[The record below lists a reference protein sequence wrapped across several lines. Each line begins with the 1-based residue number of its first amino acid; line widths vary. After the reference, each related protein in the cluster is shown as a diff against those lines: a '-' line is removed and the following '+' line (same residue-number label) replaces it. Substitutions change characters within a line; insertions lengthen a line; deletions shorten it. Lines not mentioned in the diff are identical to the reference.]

1 MPSKE
6 EPMSQAPKKQ
16 SFLHGAALLALA
28 TAIVKVIGALY
39 KLPLKMVIGDEG
51 YSYFSTAYD
60 IYTVLLLVS
69 TAGLPV
75 AMSRM
80 ISQATSLG
88 NGRQIKRVYAS
99 ARALFL
105 GIGGV
110 STALMMLLCKPLANA
125 LEQPDAW
132 FAIVCLGPCA
142 FLMGIISTYRGFFQG
157 QGNMIPTSV
166 SQVLEA
172 VAKLVAGLLAAIV
185 LLHVTGSIPLA
196 AGGAILGVTFSCLI
210 SVVYLAFVFHRSDAM
225 SAAETGEADSFG
237 LTTKRLL
244 AIAVPITI
252 GAAGLQLL
260 TVVETSL
267 YMDRLISLLET
278 GRLTGP
284 LISLLEQEV
293 TAANPLGLTAAEKHA
308 KIAANLNGI
317 YNMGKTIYNMPNA
330 FITPITVSI
339 IPAVTAHL
347 TLANSL
353 GVKATEESA
362 ARITALL
369 SLPCAVG
376 LMVLAEPIMALLG
389 GYSGEKL
396 VLAGQLMALLGISVF
411 LHAIVLLTNA
421 LMQAHGHAN
430 LPVINMLCSGAVKL
444 AVVYIL
450 TGNPAIGILGVPM
463 GTALCNLC
471 IAALNLLA
479 IRRCIPEKPAIVRN
493 LLRPVLPVAVMGAV
507 AWFSW
512 KGLIALL
519 GADTSRIILCG
530 APIAA
535 AGVVYLVLAVLC
547 KAFTREDCELL
558 PKGDK
563 IARLLRL

>member
-1 MPSKE
+1 
-6 EPMSQAPKKQ
+6 MSQQQKKQ
-16 SFLHGAALLALA
+16 TFLHGAALLAIA

-88 NGRQIKRVYAS
+88 NHNQIKRVYHS

-105 GIGGV
+105 GIGAV
-110 STALMMLLCKPLANA
+110 STLLMMVFCRELAAA

-157 QGNMIPTSV
+157 QGNMIPTSI

-172 VAKLVAGLLAAIV
+172 LFKLIIGLAAAVAI
-185 LLHVTGSIPLA
+185 LHFTGSIPFA
-196 AGGAILGVTFSCLI
+196 AGGAILGVTVSCLI
-210 SVVYLAFVFHRSDAM
+210 SVFYLFSVFQKAFQSIPLSD
-225 SAAETGEADSFG
+225 GEVTSFG
-237 LTTKRLL
+237 KTTKQLL
-244 AIAVPITI
+244 AIAIPITI

-267 YMDRLISLLET
+267 YMDRIIALLESN
-278 GRLTGP
+278 RLTSP
-284 LISLLEQEV
+284 LIDILEHEV
-293 TAANPLGLTAAEKHA
+293 TAANPLGLSASEKYS

-317 YNMGKTIYNMPNA
+317 YNMGKTIYNLPNA

-339 IPAVTAHL
+339 IPAITAHL
-347 TLANSL
+347 TLNNNR
-353 GVKATEESA
+353 GVRNTEESA
-362 ARITALL
+362 ARITGLL

-376 LMVLAEPIMALLG
+376 LILLSEPIMALLG
-389 GYSGEKL
+389 GYSGQKL
-396 VLAGQLMALLGISVF
+396 ELASQLMSLLGISTF
-411 LHAIVLLTNA
+411 LHAVVLLTNA
-421 LMQAHGHAN
+421 IMQAHGHAN
-430 LPVINMLCSGAVKL
+430 IPVVNMLCSGAAKL
-444 AVVYIL
+444 VLVSIL
-450 TGNPAIGILGVPM
+450 AGNPAIGILGVPI

-471 IAALNLLA
+471 IAALN
-479 IRRCIPEKPAIVRN
+479 IFSIHRCVAQKPALVRN
-493 LLRPVLPVAVMGAV
+493 LLRALLPAVIMGITAYGT
-507 AWFSW
+507 W
-512 KGLIALL
+512 KGLLVLHIS
-519 GADTSRIILCG
+519 SRVLLCG
-530 APIAA
+530 IPVAA
-535 AGVVYLVLAVLC
+535 AAVVYVVCAVIF
-547 KAFTREDCELL
+547 KSITRDDCLLL
-558 PKGDK
+558 PKGEK
-563 IARLLRL
+563 ISKFLHL

>member
-1 MPSKE
+1 
-6 EPMSQAPKKQ
+6 MSQNPKKQ
-16 SFLHGAALLALA
+16 TFLHGAALLAIA
-28 TAIVKVIGALY
+28 TAVVKVIGALY

-60 IYTVLLLVS
+60 IYTVLLLVA

-80 ISQATSLG
+80 ISQASSLD
-88 NGRQIKRVYAS
+88 NKNQVKRVYQS
-99 ARALFL
+99 ARTLFFA
-105 GIGGV
+105 IGAAG
-110 STALMMLLCKPLANA
+110 TLLMMLFCRQLANA

-172 VAKLVAGLLAAIV
+172 IIKLVIGLLAAV
-185 LLHVTGSIPLA
+185 LLLHFTGSIPLA
-196 AGGAILGVTFSCLI
+196 AGGAILGVTFSCLV
-210 SVVYLAFVFHRSDAM
+210 SVFYLFAVYRK
-225 SAAETGEADSFG
+225 AAGDMGADDGPVTSYG
-237 LTTKRLL
+237 QTTKQLL

-267 YMDRLISLLET
+267 YMDRLIGLLER
-278 GRLTGP
+278 GQLLSP
-284 LISLLEQEV
+284 LAAILEEEV
-293 TAANPLGLTAAEKHA
+293 LAANPQGLTAQEKYA
-308 KIAANLNGI
+308 KIAANFNGI

-339 IPAVTAHL
+339 IPAITAQI
-347 TLANSL
+347 TLSNHQ
-353 GVKATEESA
+353 GVKSTEESA

-376 LMVLAEPIMALLG
+376 LMVLARPIMALLG
-389 GYSGEKL
+389 GYTGEKL
-396 VLAGQLMALLGISVF
+396 VVAGQLMALLGISVF

-421 LMQAHGHAN
+421 IMQAHGHAGI
-430 LPVINMLCSGAVKL
+430 PVVNMLCSG
-444 AVVYIL
+444 VVRL
-450 TGNPAIGILGVPM
+450 VVVFLLSGNPAIGILGVPM

-471 IAALNLLA
+471 IAILNLIA
-479 IRRCIPEKPAIVRN
+479 MGRCIPQKPALVKN
-493 LLRPVLPVAVMGAV
+493 LLRPLVPVLFMGATAWGAWKVLV
-507 AWFSW
+507 A
-512 KGLIALL
+512 L
-519 GADTSRIILCG
+519 GIGSRVLLCG
-530 APIAA
+530 LPIGC
-535 AGVVYLVLAVLC
+535 AGVVYLVLAVVC
-547 KAFTREDCELL
+547 KSITREDCLLL
-558 PKGDK
+558 PKGEK

>member
-1 MPSKE
+1 
-6 EPMSQAPKKQ
+6 MSQAPKKQ
-16 SFLHGAALLALA
+16 TFLHGAALLAIA
-28 TAIVKVIGALY
+28 TAVVKVIGALY

-60 IYTVLLLVS
+60 IYTVLLLVA

-80 ISQATSLG
+80 ISQASSLG
-88 NGRQIKRVYAS
+88 NRNQVKRVYNS
-99 ARALFL
+99 ARALFFA
-105 GIGGV
+105 IGAFG
-110 STALMMLLCKPLANA
+110 TLLMMLFCRQLAAA

-172 VAKLVAGLLAAIV
+172 VCKLVVGLLAAV
-185 LLHVTGSIPLA
+185 LLLHFTGSIPLA

-210 SVVYLAFVFHRSDAM
+210 SVFYLFAIYRKA
-225 SAAETGEADSFG
+225 SAEMGVDNGEVTGYG
-237 LTTKRLL
+237 QTTRQLL

-267 YMDRLISLLET
+267 YMDRIIGLLESR
-278 GRLTGP
+278 RLLSP
-284 LISLLEQEV
+284 LAQILEAEV
-293 TAANPLGLTAAEKHA
+293 LAANPQGLTARETYSKV
-308 KIAANLNGI
+308 AANFNGI

-339 IPAVTAHL
+339 IPAITAAL
-347 TLANSL
+347 TLKNHE
-353 GVKATEESA
+353 GVKSTEESA

-376 LMVLAEPIMALLG
+376 LMVMAEPIMALLG

-396 VLAGQLMALLGISVF
+396 TLAGQLMALLGLSVF

-421 LMQAHGHAN
+421 IMQAHGHATI
-430 LPVINMLCSGAVKL
+430 PVVNMLASGAVRL
-444 AVVYIL
+444 VVVYIL

-471 IAALNLLA
+471 IAALNLLS
-479 IRRCIPEKPAIVRN
+479 IRRCLPQKPQLIRN
-493 LLRPVLPVAVMGAV
+493 LLRPIIPVAIMGAV
-507 AWFSW
+507 AFGILEML
-512 KGLIALL
+512 KIA
-519 GADTSRIILCG
+519 GISSRVILCG
-530 APIAA
+530 LPIGV
-535 AGVVYLVLAVLC
+535 AGVVYLVLAVVF
-547 KAFTREDCELL
+547 KSITRDDCLLL
-558 PKGDK
+558 PKGEK

>member
-1 MPSKE
+1 
-6 EPMSQAPKKQ
+6 MSQAPKKQ
-16 SFLHGAALLALA
+16 TFLHGAALLAIA

-60 IYTVLLLVS
+60 IYTVLLLIS

-88 NGRQIKRVYAS
+88 NKSQIRRVYNS
-99 ARALFL
+99 ARALFF
-105 GIGGV
+105 GIGAA
-110 STALMMLLCKPLANA
+110 STLLMMLFCRQLAVA

-172 VAKLVAGLLAAIV
+172 VIKLVVGLLAAV
-185 LLHVTGSIPLA
+185 LLLHFTGSIPFA
-196 AGGAILGVTFSCLI
+196 AGGAILGVTGSCLI
-210 SVVYLAFVFHRSDAM
+210 SVFYLFSVYHK
-225 SAAETGEADSFG
+225 SADNTAGTEGSVTSYKETTGQ
-237 LTTKRLL
+237 LL

-267 YMDRLISLLET
+267 YMDRLIALLESN
-278 GRLTGP
+278 RLLSP
-284 LISLLEQEV
+284 LAQLLEEEV
-293 TAANPLGLTAAEKHA
+293 TAANPLGLTASEKYA
-308 KIAANLNGI
+308 KVAANFNGI

-330 FITPITVSI
+330 FITPITISI
-339 IPAVTAHL
+339 IPAITSQL
-347 TLANSL
+347 TLSNDS

-362 ARITALL
+362 ARVTALL

-376 LMVLAEPIMALLG
+376 LMVLAQPIMALLG

-396 VLAGQLMALLGISVF
+396 VLATQLMQLLGISVF

-421 LMQAHGHAN
+421 IMQAHGHAN
-430 LPVINMLCSGAVKL
+430 IPVINMLSSGALKL
-444 AVVYIL
+444 VVVYIL
-450 TGNPAIGILGVPM
+450 SGNPAIGILGVPM

-471 IAALNLLA
+471 IAILNLFSM
-479 IRRCIPEKPAIVRN
+479 RKCIPQNPAIVRN
-493 LLRPVLPVAVMGAV
+493 LLRPVLPVAIMGAV
-507 AWFSW
+507 AYGSW
-512 KGLIALL
+512 QGLVFLL
-519 GADTSRIILCG
+519 GENTSRVILCG
-530 APIAA
+530 VPIAA
-535 AGVVYLVLAVLC
+535 AGIVYVVCAALF
-547 KAFTREDCELL
+547 KAITREDCMLL
-558 PKGDK
+558 PKGEK
-563 IARLLRL
+563 IARVLHL

>member
-1 MPSKE
+1 
-6 EPMSQAPKKQ
+6 MSQAPKKQ
-16 SFLHGAALLALA
+16 TFLHGAALLAIA

-60 IYTVLLLVS
+60 IYTVLLLIS

-88 NGRQIKRVYAS
+88 NQSQIRRVYNS
-99 ARALFL
+99 ARALFF
-105 GIGGV
+105 GIGAV
-110 STALMMLLCKPLANA
+110 STLLMMLFCRQLAVA

-157 QGNMIPTSV
+157 QGNMIPTSI

-172 VAKLVAGLLAAIV
+172 IIKLVVGLLAAV
-185 LLHVTGSIPLA
+185 LLLHFTGSIPFA
-196 AGGAILGVTFSCLI
+196 AGGAILGVTGSCLL
-210 SVVYLAFVFHRSDAM
+210 SVFYLFSVYHKSVDTTV
-225 SAAETGEADSFG
+225 ETEGAVTSYRE
-237 LTTKRLL
+237 TTKQLL

-260 TVVETSL
+260 TVIETSL
-267 YMDRLISLLET
+267 YMDRLIALLESN
-278 GRLTGP
+278 RLLSP
-284 LISLLEQEV
+284 LAEILEAEV
-293 TAANPLGLTAAEKHA
+293 TAANPLGLTASEKYA
-308 KIAANLNGI
+308 KIAANFNGI

-330 FITPITVSI
+330 FITPITISI
-339 IPAVTAHL
+339 IPAITSQL
-347 TLANSL
+347 TLSNDS

-362 ARITALL
+362 ARVTALL

-396 VLAGQLMALLGISVF
+396 VLATQLMQLLGISVF

-421 LMQAHGHAN
+421 IMQAHGHAN
-430 LPVINMLCSGAVKL
+430 IPVVNMLCSGVLKL
-444 AVVYIL
+444 IIVYIL
-450 TGNPAIGILGVPM
+450 SGNPAIGILGVPL

-471 IAALNLLA
+471 IAILNLFA
-479 IRRCIPEKPAIVRN
+479 MRKCIPQNPAIVRN
-493 LLRPVLPVAVMGAV
+493 LLRPVLPVVIMGAV
-507 AWFSW
+507 TYAGWQ
-512 KGLIALL
+512 GLVFLL
-519 GADTSRIILCG
+519 GADSSRVILCG
-530 APIAA
+530 VPIAA
-535 AGVVYLVLAVLC
+535 AAVVYVVCAAMF
-547 KAFTREDCELL
+547 KAITREDCMLL
-558 PKGDK
+558 PKGEK
-563 IARLLRL
+563 IARILHL

>member
-1 MPSKE
+1 
-6 EPMSQAPKKQ
+6 MSQTPKKQ
-16 SFLHGAALLALA
+16 TFLHGAALLAIA
-28 TAIVKVIGALY
+28 TAVVKVIGALY

-60 IYTVLLLVS
+60 IYTVLLLIA

-80 ISQATSLG
+80 ISQASSLG
-88 NGRQIKRVYAS
+88 NKNQVKRVYQS
-99 ARALFL
+99 ARALFFA
-105 GIGGV
+105 IGAAG
-110 STALMMLLCKPLANA
+110 TLLMMLFCRQLANA

-142 FLMGIISTYRGFFQG
+142 FLMGVISTYRGFFQG

-172 VAKLVAGLLAAIV
+172 VIKLVVGLLAAV
-185 LLHVTGSIPLA
+185 LLLHFTGSIPLA

-210 SVVYLAFVFHRSDAM
+210 SVFYLFAVYRK
-225 SAAETGEADSFG
+225 AAGDMGTDDGPVSSYG
-237 LTTKRLL
+237 QTTKQLL

-267 YMDRLISLLET
+267 YMDRLIGLLET
-278 GRLTGP
+278 NRLLSP
-284 LISLLEQEV
+284 LASILEAEV
-293 TAANPLGLTAAEKHA
+293 LATNPQGLTAQEKYA
-308 KIAANLNGI
+308 KVAANFNGI

-339 IPAVTAHL
+339 IPAITAQI
-347 TLANSL
+347 TLSNHE
-353 GVKATEESA
+353 GVKSTEESA

-376 LMVLAEPIMALLG
+376 LMVLAQPIMALLG

-396 VLAGQLMALLGISVF
+396 VVAGQLMALLGVSVF

-421 LMQAHGHAN
+421 IMQAHGHAVI
-430 LPVINMLCSGAVKL
+430 PVVHMLCSG
-444 AVVYIL
+444 VVRLIVVFIL
-450 TGNPAIGILGVPM
+450 SGNPAIGILGVPM

-471 IAALNLLA
+471 IAILNLIA
-479 IRRCIPEKPAIVRN
+479 MGRCIPQKPALVKN
-493 LLRPVLPVAVMGAV
+493 LLRPLIPVLCMGAV
-507 AWFSW
+507 AFAAW
-512 KGLIALL
+512 KGLLIL
-519 GADTSRIILCG
+519 GIGSRVLLCG
-530 APIAA
+530 VPIGC
-535 AGVVYLVLAVLC
+535 AGVVYLILAVLC
-547 KAFTREDCELL
+547 KSITKEDCLLL
-558 PKGDK
+558 PKGEK

>member
-6 EPMSQAPKKQ
+6 EIMSQAPKKQ

-88 NGRQIKRVYAS
+88 NGKQIKRVYAS

-110 STALMMLLCKPLANA
+110 STLLMMLLCKPLANA

-157 QGNMIPTSV
+157 QGNMIPTSI

-172 VAKLVAGLLAAIV
+172 IAKLVAGLLAAIV

-210 SVVYLAFVFHRSDAM
+210 SVVYLAFVFHRSGAM
-225 SAAETGEADSFG
+225 PAAESGEADSFG

-284 LISLLEQEV
+284 LIDLLEQEV
-293 TAANPLGLTAAEKHA
+293 TANNPLGLTAGEKHA

-353 GVKATEESA
+353 GVKSTEESA

-376 LMVLAEPIMALLG
+376 LMVLAEPIMAL
-389 GYSGEKL
+389 
-396 VLAGQLMALLGISVF
+396 
-411 LHAIVLLTNA
+411 
-421 LMQAHGHAN
+421 
-430 LPVINMLCSGAVKL
+430 P
-444 AVVYIL
+444 
-450 TGNPAIGILGVPM
+450 
-463 GTALCNLC
+463 
-471 IAALNLLA
+471 
-479 IRRCIPEKPAIVRN
+479 
-493 LLRPVLPVAVMGAV
+493 
-507 AWFSW
+507 
-512 KGLIALL
+512 
-519 GADTSRIILCG
+519 
-530 APIAA
+530 
-535 AGVVYLVLAVLC
+535 
-547 KAFTREDCELL
+547 
-558 PKGDK
+558 
-563 IARLLRL
+563 

>member
-1 MPSKE
+1 
-6 EPMSQAPKKQ
+6 MSQAPKKQ
-16 SFLHGAALLALA
+16 TFLHGAALLALA

-88 NGRQIKRVYAS
+88 NSKQIQRVYNS
-99 ARALFL
+99 ARALFF

-110 STALMMLLCKPLANA
+110 STALMMLLCKPLAKA

-172 VAKLVAGLLAAIV
+172 IAKLVVGLLAAIL
-185 LLHVTGSIPLA
+185 LLHFTGSIPLA

-210 SVVYLAFVFHRSDAM
+210 SVVYLAFVFHRS
-225 SAAETGEADSFG
+225 AALSSEGEGQVDSFG

-244 AIAVPITI
+244 SIAIPITI

-267 YMDRLISLLET
+267 YMDRIIALLET
-278 GRLTGP
+278 GRLTSP
-284 LISLLEQEV
+284 LIDLLESEV
-293 TAANPLGLTAAEKHA
+293 MAANPLGLTAAEKHA

-317 YNMGKTIYNMPNA
+317 YNMGKTIYNMPNS

-339 IPAVTAHL
+339 IPAITAHI
-347 TLANSL
+347 TLANHV
-353 GVKATEESA
+353 GVKSTEESA

-389 GYSGEKL
+389 GYNGEKL
-396 VLAGQLMALLGISVF
+396 ELAGQLMALLGISVF
-411 LHAIVLLTNA
+411 LHAVVLLTNA
-421 LMQAHGHAN
+421 VMQAHGHAN
-430 LPVINMLCSGAVKL
+430 IPVINMLCSGVMKL

-450 TGNPAIGILGVPM
+450 SGNPAIGILGVPM

-471 IAALNLLA
+471 IAVLNLLS
-479 IRRCIPEKPAIVRN
+479 IRRCIPEKPAIAKN
-493 LLRPVLPVAVMGAV
+493 LLRPVLPVAVMGVV

-519 GADTSRIILCG
+519 GADASRVILCG

-535 AGVVYLVLAVLC
+535 AGIVYLVLAVLC
-547 KAFTREDCELL
+547 KAFTREDCMLL
-558 PKGDK
+558 PKGEK
-563 IARLLRL
+563 IARLLKL

>member
-1 MPSKE
+1 
-6 EPMSQAPKKQ
+6 MSQTSKKQ

-75 AMSRM
+75 AMSRL
-80 ISQATSLG
+80 ISQASSLE
-88 NGRQIKRVYAS
+88 NRSQVNRVYRS

-110 STALMMLLCKPLANA
+110 STALMMLLCRPLANA

-132 FAIVCLGPCA
+132 FAIMCLGPCA
-142 FLMGIISTYRGFFQG
+142 FLMGLISTYRGFFQG

-172 VAKLVAGLLAAIV
+172 MAKLAVGLLAAV
-185 LLHVTGSIPLA
+185 LLLHVSGSIPLA
-196 AGGAILGVTFSCLI
+196 AGGAILGVTFSCLV
-210 SVVYLAFVFHRSDAM
+210 SVVYLAFVFHRSGGLPQDAQ
-225 SAAETGEADSFG
+225 GKADPFG

-244 AIAVPITI
+244 AIAIPITI

-267 YMDRLISLLET
+267 YMDRIIALLET
-278 GRLTGP
+278 GRLTSP
-284 LISLLEQEV
+284 LVDLLEAQILQD
-293 TAANPLGLTAAEKHA
+293 NPLGLTASEKYA

-317 YNMGKTIYNMPNA
+317 YNMGKTVYNMPNS

-339 IPAVTAHL
+339 IPAITSCI
-347 TLANSL
+347 TLANTQ
-353 GVKATEESA
+353 GVKSTEESA

-396 VLAGQLMALLGISVF
+396 ALAAQLLQLLAVSVF
-411 LHAIVLLTNA
+411 LHAVVLLTNA
-421 LMQAHGHAN
+421 IMQAHGHAN
-430 LPVINMLCSGAVKL
+430 IPVVNMLLSGIMKL
-444 AVVYIL
+444 VVVYIL
-450 TGNPAIGILGVPM
+450 SGNPAIGILGVPL

-471 IAALNLLA
+471 IAVLNLLS
-479 IRRCIPEKPAIVRN
+479 IRRCIDEKPAIARN
-493 LLRPVLPVAVMGAV
+493 LLRPAVPVAAMGAV
-507 AWFSW
+507 AYAVWR
-512 KGLIALL
+512 GLVSLL
-519 GADTSRIILCG
+519 GSGASRIILCG
-530 APIAA
+530 VPIAL
-535 AGVVYLVLAVLC
+535 AGVVYLVLAVLLR
-547 KAFTREDCELL
+547 AFTREDCMLL
-558 PKGDK
+558 PKGEK
-563 IARLLRL
+563 LAKLLKL

>member
-1 MPSKE
+1 
-6 EPMSQAPKKQ
+6 MSQSSKKQ
-16 SFLHGAALLALA
+16 TFLHGAALLAIA

-60 IYTVLLLVS
+60 IYTVLLLIS

-80 ISQATSLG
+80 ISQASSLG
-88 NGRQIKRVYAS
+88 DQAQIRKVYNS
-99 ARALFL
+99 ARALFF
-105 GIGGV
+105 GIGAV
-110 STALMMLLCKPLANA
+110 STLLMMLFCRQLAEA

-172 VAKLVAGLLAAIV
+172 LFKLVVGLLAAII
-185 LLHVTGSIPLA
+185 LLHFSGSIPLA
-196 AGGAILGVTFSCLI
+196 AGGAILGVTVSCLV
-210 SVVYLAFVFHRSDAM
+210 SVFYLFAVYRKA
-225 SAAETGEADSFG
+225 TADTVSREG
-237 LTTKRLL
+237 GIAPSGQTVKQLL

-267 YMDRLISLLET
+267 YMDRLIGLLESN
-278 GRLTGP
+278 RLLSP
-284 LISLLEQEV
+284 LGELLESEV
-293 TAANPLGLTAAEKHA
+293 IAANPAGLTAAEKYA
-308 KIAANLNGI
+308 KVAANFNGI

-330 FITPITVSI
+330 FITPITISI
-339 IPAVTAHL
+339 IPAITSQL
-347 TLANSL
+347 TLGNNN

-362 ARITALL
+362 ARVTALL

-396 VLAGQLMALLGISVF
+396 VLATKLMQLLGISVF
-411 LHAIVLLTNA
+411 LHAIVLVTNA
-421 LMQAHGHAN
+421 VMQAHGHAN
-430 LPVINMLCSGAVKL
+430 IPVVNMLCSGVLKL
-444 AVVYIL
+444 VVVYIL
-450 TGNPAIGILGVPM
+450 SGNPAIGILGAPL

-471 IAALNLLA
+471 IAILNLFA
-479 IRRCIPEKPAIVRN
+479 IRKCIPQKPAVLRN
-493 LLRPVLPVAVMGAV
+493 LLRPVIPVLIMGAV
-507 AWFSW
+507 AYGVWQ
-512 KGLIALL
+512 GIALVP
-519 GADTSRIILCG
+519 GITSRVILCG
-530 APIAA
+530 IPIAA
-535 AGVVYLVLAVLC
+535 AGVAYVVCAALF
-547 KAFTREDCELL
+547 KAITREDCMLL
-558 PKGDK
+558 PKGEK
-563 IARLLRL
+563 IAKLLRL

>member
-1 MPSKE
+1 
-6 EPMSQAPKKQ
+6 MSQAPKKQ
-16 SFLHGAALLALA
+16 TFLHGAALLALA

-39 KLPLKMVIGDEG
+39 KLPLKMVIGDED

-88 NGRQIKRVYAS
+88 NGKQIQRVYNS

-157 QGNMIPTSV
+157 QGNMIPTSI

-172 VAKLVAGLLAAIV
+172 IAKLVAGLLAAIL
-185 LLHVTGSIPLA
+185 LLHFTGSIPLA

-210 SVVYLAFVFHRSDAM
+210 SVIYLAFVFHRSA
-225 SAAETGEADSFG
+225 SLAENPEGEADSFG
-237 LTTKRLL
+237 LTTKKLL
-244 AIAVPITI
+244 SIAIPITI

-278 GRLTGP
+278 GKLNTP
-284 LISLLEQEV
+284 LVTLLNQEV
-293 TAANPLGLTAAEKHA
+293 LAANPLGLTAAEKYA
-308 KIAANLNGI
+308 KIAANINGI

-330 FITPITVSI
+330 FISPITISI
-339 IPAVTAHL
+339 IPAITAHL

-353 GVKATEESA
+353 GVKSTEESA

-396 VLAGQLMALLGISVF
+396 ALAGQLMALLGISVF

-421 LMQAHGHAN
+421 IMQAHGHAN
-430 LPVINMLCSGAVKL
+430 IPVVNMLCSGVVKL

-450 TGNPAIGILGVPM
+450 TGNPAIGILGVPL

-471 IAALNLLA
+471 IAILNLLA
-479 IRRCIPEKPAIVRN
+479 IRRCIPEKPAIIKN
-493 LLRPVLPVAVMGAV
+493 LLRPVLPVAAMGAV

-512 KGLIALL
+512 RSLIAVL
-519 GADTSRIILCG
+519 GADTSRVILCG
-530 APIAA
+530 APIMA
-535 AGVVYLVLAVLC
+535 AGIVYLVLAVLC
-547 KAFTREDCELL
+547 KAFTREDCMLL
-558 PKGDK
+558 PKGEK
-563 IARLLRL
+563 IARLLKL